1 MITKKFLLP
10 GLAVLLLVQT
20 GCIFSPDPD
29 PNPIID
35 PPVVLPFPGTKD
47 QVMENFRIIYEN
59 MDIAGFRTLL
69 HPDYLCFLQQSTIDA
84 FPSVGETLDITE
96 ELQIHERM
104 FSGQSGTDAQ
114 EELTNPISSIGFA
127 EPEQIT
133 NWARSPADDRI
144 PNADFAR
151 FNVFFEFHQTGSKIL
166 QVQGEII
173 FYLTS
178 RDSLH
183 EGITKPYYQMIGQVD
198 LTEDE

>member
-10 GLAVLLLVQT
+10 ALTVLLLVQP
-20 GCIFSPDPD
+20 GCFLSPDEGD
-29 PNPIID
+29 DDNVT

-47 QVMENFRIIYEN
+47 LVMANFKTIYEN
-59 MDIAGFRTLL
+59 MDIAGFRNLL

-84 FPSVGETLDITE
+84 FPDVGETLDINE

-114 EELTNPISSIGFA
+114 GGLTNPISSIVFA
-127 EPEQIT
+127 EPEQVT

-151 FNVFFEFHQTGSKIL
+151 FNVLFEFIRTGDTIL
-166 QVQGEII
+166 QVKGDII

-198 LTEDE
+198 LTEDD